1 MLIRFLLA
9 IVATSVSRYGFP
21 SGNSPDNARL
31 HALGAA
37 LPSATLVALEP
48 ASSNGSAIL
57 SGVLINSSGTAMG
70 AANVLSGT
78 DERFDPKLTS
88 SVTATFTSDSPGA
101 CSVRHLPG
109 PNGIIPLHG
118 KVPCGMPWNATSAP
132 DPHVDAT
139 STAYTDTAVSVVVIP
154 MVCDSTRS
162 CGACGP
168 PPSSPSMT
176 AWYSTLVT
184 VFNEW
189 QIYRGFTDTPDNMCN
204 RRARRRRKRVK
215 ARLRPFRPKRPS
227 KLLTSK

>member
-132 DPHVDAT
+132 DPHIDAT
-139 STAYTDTAVSVVVIP
+139 PTAYTESEQHSRSGHSGRLIHSILFRVV
-154 MVCDSTRS
+154 RS
-162 CGACGP
+162 KE
-168 PPSSPSMT
+168 
-176 AWYSTLVT
+176 L
-184 VFNEW
+184 
-189 QIYRGFTDTPDNMCN
+189 N
-204 RRARRRRKRVK
+204 RW
-215 ARLRPFRPKRPS
+215 
-227 KLLTSK
+227 